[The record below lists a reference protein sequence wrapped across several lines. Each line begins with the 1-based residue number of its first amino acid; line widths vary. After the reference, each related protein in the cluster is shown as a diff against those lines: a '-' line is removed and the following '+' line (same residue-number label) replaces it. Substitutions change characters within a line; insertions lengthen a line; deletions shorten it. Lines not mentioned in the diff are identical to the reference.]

1 MSLHQRGLEAGD
13 NFTKSTSW
21 NFAIQ
26 KEPDVLC
33 DQNPEQSNRNH
44 SDDERK
50 GKKKWKEREAEEK
63 KEELEEKLEEQEMEE
78 ENEEQHPQERL
89 VSKPLMDTLWATFKL
104 NKCPT
109 MGDSRSL
116 AFEFNMTVKQIKQW
130 FHKRRKKY
138 NKVMYKRK
146 HKKRPKRDAEYL
158 GRLPFL
164 CYLLAERHER
174 KNLRTTST
182 FFKVLD

>member
-1 MSLHQRGLEAGD
+1 MSLHHRGLEAGD

-44 SDDERK
+44 SDDEQK
-50 GKKKWKEREAEEK
+50 GKKKWKEREGEEK
-63 KEELEEKLEEQEMEE
+63 KEELEEKLEEEQEMEE

-109 MGDSRSL
+109 MGHSRSL

-138 NKVMYKRK
+138 HKVMYKRK
-146 HKKRPKRDAEYL
+146 HKKRPKR
-158 GRLPFL
+158 
-164 CYLLAERHER
+164 C
-174 KNLRTTST
+174 
-182 FFKVLD
+182 

>member
-50 GKKKWKEREAEEK
+50 GKKKWNEREGEEK
-63 KEELEEKLEEQEMEE
+63 KEELEEKLEEEQEMEE

-146 HKKRPKRDAEYL
+146 HKKRPKR
-158 GRLPFL
+158 
-164 CYLLAERHER
+164 C
-174 KNLRTTST
+174 
-182 FFKVLD
+182 

>member
-21 NFAIQ
+21 SKYKLSRNQIISKSFLIIYSILNHSCAYKQIIENFAIQ

-44 SDDERK
+44 SDDEQK
-50 GKKKWKEREAEEK
+50 GKKKWKEREGEEK
-63 KEELEEKLEEQEMEE
+63 KEELEEKLEEEQEMEE

-146 HKKRPKRDAEYL
+146 HKKRPKR
-158 GRLPFL
+158 
-164 CYLLAERHER
+164 
-174 KNLRTTST
+174 
-182 FFKVLD
+182 